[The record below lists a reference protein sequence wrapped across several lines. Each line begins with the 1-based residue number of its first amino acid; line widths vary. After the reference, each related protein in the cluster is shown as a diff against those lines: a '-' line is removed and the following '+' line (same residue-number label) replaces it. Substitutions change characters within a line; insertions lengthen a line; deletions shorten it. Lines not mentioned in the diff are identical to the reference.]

1 MAEDMDLTWTM
12 YELGY
17 RVRFIPES
25 VSYPVEPHDL
35 DFMRKQLTRW
45 SHAFIQ
51 NVRVHWRGI
60 VRMPYL
66 FSAVAVSLSDAI
78 LASLVFLLALPILA
92 ILVSPLFLLGYVV
105 DAPVI
110 AVPVLIEAWRRGAFL
125 KALGSLPAFF
135 VLRLVN
141 GYLLLKALTLELVLR
156 RPLTTYEKGH

>member
-1 MAEDMDLTWTM
+1 MAEDMDLTWTL

-17 RVRFIPES
+17 RVRFMPES
-25 VSYPVEPHDL
+25 ISYPVEPRDL
-35 DFMRKQLTRW
+35 HFMHKQLTRW

-66 FSAVAVSLSDAI
+66 FSAVVVALSDAV
-78 LASLVFLLALPILA
+78 LASLVLLVALPVLV
-92 ILVSPLFLLGYVV
+92 LSVSPAFLIGYVL

-110 AVPVLIEAWRRGAFL
+110 AIPALIAARRRGEVL
-125 KALGSLPAFF
+125 KTLASLPAFF

-141 GYLLLKALTLELVLR
+141 AYILLRALALEVILR